1 MFAET
6 ANSRDRDAMWV
17 ERATPWWTTV
27 DAEDSNEIP
36 LSAHYTSGMR
46 SLTYGSSKKQID
58 DIKQMYIST
67 MQNAQAKYYQ
77 LVHQMLQKGE
87 IDEELLELRK
97 AAVLGTLEK
106 AKKDLGEETVT
117 LATAQYQEV
126 VSGLTSRFQDVWT
139 RDERESQEE
148 KKRLNQRID
157 SILSLRLS

>member
-1 MFAET
+1 
-6 ANSRDRDAMWV
+6 
-17 ERATPWWTTV
+17 
-27 DAEDSNEIP
+27 
-36 LSAHYTSGMR
+36 
-46 SLTYGSSKKQID
+46 
-58 DIKQMYIST
+58 

-148 KKRLNQRID
+148 KKRVNQRID

>member
-1 MFAET
+1 
-6 ANSRDRDAMWV
+6 
-17 ERATPWWTTV
+17 
-27 DAEDSNEIP
+27 
-36 LSAHYTSGMR
+36 
-46 SLTYGSSKKQID
+46 
-58 DIKQMYIST
+58 
-67 MQNAQAKYYQ
+67 
-77 LVHQMLQKGE
+77 MLQKGE

-148 KKRLNQRID
+148 KKRVNQRID